1 MDPLIDNE
9 ASYDWNAAMKEA
21 NREQLSQF
29 QVNDEDYNNQLKEME
44 EKIKKEQVEK
54 ERELEEARRTLDE

>member
-1 MDPLIDNE
+1 
-9 ASYDWNAAMKEA
+9 MKEA